1 MSFKNGKSYVVT
13 ESFITSV
20 LNDHEVGGSW
30 ETGRVVPLD
39 PGNHFTVESGPNEAG
54 WSVAQMDEPLYF
66 ESKERPGDSLV
77 VWKGKFYVR
86 NDAHFKKTD
95 PAQEVPK

>member
-39 PGNHFTVESGPNEAG
+39 PGNHFTVESGPNAAG
-54 WSVAQMDEPLYF
+54 WFVAQMDEDLYF
-66 ESKERPGDSLV
+66 EDNI
-77 VWKGKFYVR
+77 VWMGKFYIRDV
-86 NDAHFKKTD
+86 HFKYVELAKGVT
-95 PAQEVPK
+95 K